1 MGTTTSK
8 GKKGQEPVPAPR
20 HSTELDPS
28 LNSTPSSLSLNENE
42 PEPVKKDESRMPR
55 MFASI
60 KGALRRTPSSSK
72 LGHKFS
78 QSMSRL
84 PGTLREPAPPP
95 PPGAPL
101 TRSLSAKDSAWP
113 MSPQRAKELPLRPP
127 KDADVPPP
135 LPSAVPLTV
144 PALPPA
150 PVPAPAVPVSM
161 PMPAPPPIPSVAAP
175 APVPSPAIPK
185 ERAAPPKET
194 RAPEVVPI
202 KDERRMLGKDVP
214 IIDKGRSA
222 APPVPRTPVPIEQ
235 PKSSRTF
242 VDETGRLVDSA
253 GRPVGSSSRP
263 VAESGSRGTAGQ
275 RSSVQAAP
283 PPHPRA
289 ASPPLVGRPVAATRV
304 PANGPSGIF
313 TSSSQPRSSAQPAPV
328 PVTAHTSSSRGQSRD
343 RSRSSRDPGPT
354 ATPGPAHSSLRTPR
368 PREAV
373 RALAPPADPADP
385 TPELSLPTPE
395 ATPRSSPT
403 GGAMFDNHDPTQAPP
418 PPREKNRPANIVIPK
433 PDLAAAVG
441 QKFAAETA
449 GGGSH
454 IKFDHRQKRAV
465 SIASLEA
472 VTGQEGH
479 FRSEASSIRTVTPG
493 PGQTSFPLRD
503 PLMAAQD
510 WTALQLHE
518 DKLAARRDS
527 IARRQEEEKG
537 SRRYRGGLKRS
548 KGPRKPGVAFD
559 FPGPVIDEDGE
570 EREDTRQADIELTY
584 ELERMKKRYK

>member
-1 MGTTTSK
+1 
-8 GKKGQEPVPAPR
+8 
-20 HSTELDPS
+20 
-28 LNSTPSSLSLNENE
+28 
-42 PEPVKKDESRMPR
+42 
-55 MFASI
+55 
-60 KGALRRTPSSSK
+60 
-72 LGHKFS
+72 
-78 QSMSRL
+78 
-84 PGTLREPAPPP
+84 
-95 PPGAPL
+95 
-101 TRSLSAKDSAWP
+101 
-113 MSPQRAKELPLRPP
+113 
-127 KDADVPPP
+127 
-135 LPSAVPLTV
+135 
-144 PALPPA
+144 
-150 PVPAPAVPVSM
+150 
-161 PMPAPPPIPSVAAP
+161 
-175 APVPSPAIPK
+175 
-185 ERAAPPKET
+185 
-194 RAPEVVPI
+194 
-202 KDERRMLGKDVP
+202 
-214 IIDKGRSA
+214 
-222 APPVPRTPVPIEQ
+222 
-235 PKSSRTF
+235 
-242 VDETGRLVDSA
+242 
-253 GRPVGSSSRP
+253 
-263 VAESGSRGTAGQ
+263 
-275 RSSVQAAP
+275 
-283 PPHPRA
+283 
-289 ASPPLVGRPVAATRV
+289 
-304 PANGPSGIF
+304 
-313 TSSSQPRSSAQPAPV
+313 
-328 PVTAHTSSSRGQSRD
+328 
-343 RSRSSRDPGPT
+343 
-354 ATPGPAHSSLRTPR
+354 
-368 PREAV
+368 
-373 RALAPPADPADP
+373 
-385 TPELSLPTPE
+385 
-395 ATPRSSPT
+395 
-403 GGAMFDNHDPTQAPP
+403 MFDNHDPTQAPP